1 MFWRDRQV
9 GWFGKQLEE
18 NIKALRDGDRS
29 RISRILCVFSENNN
43 QSKLMAAKVLRETLD
58 SLSFDD
64 IVRVDEQIRQSTSM
78 EWSINWRDL
87 NINDFF
93 TAQMD
98 EQDKR
103 ALTIF
108 ASFNPNGFIRERAVK
123 LMQDYNGTLPYIM

>member
-1 MFWRDRQV
+1 MFLRGRQV

-18 NIKALRDGDRS
+18 NIKALRSGDRS

-78 EWSINWRDL
+78 EWSINWRNL
-87 NINDFF
+87 NIND
-93 TAQMD
+93 
-98 EQDKR
+98 K
-103 ALTIF
+103 
-108 ASFNPNGFIRERAVK
+108 
-123 LMQDYNGTLPYIM
+123 